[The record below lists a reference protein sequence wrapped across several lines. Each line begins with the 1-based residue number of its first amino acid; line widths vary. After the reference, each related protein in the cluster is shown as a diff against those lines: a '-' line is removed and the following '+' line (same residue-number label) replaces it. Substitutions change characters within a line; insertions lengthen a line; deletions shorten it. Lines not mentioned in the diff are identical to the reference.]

1 MKESRGEKIFYLCNY
16 LFLILLA
23 LITLY
28 PVIYVLSASFS
39 SSDAIRMGKVVLFP
53 KDVGIDAYK
62 YVFSESQIWISY
74 ANSIFYTVVGSAI
87 SVALTVCGAYPLSK
101 PDLPG
106 KNILCFIIALSMWL
120 SPPMIVKYLN
130 FRDLNLID
138 SRWVMLVGF
147 AGSTYHYILMRN
159 FFMGLP
165 RSMEEAAEI
174 DGASQYQILSKIY
187 LPLSIASLATIT
199 LFCVVNQWNSYLWPM
214 ILINDDAKVPLQVVI
229 KRLIVD
235 LEGQLEKNGVV
246 DTMFQN
252 LSEEGVVY
260 ASIVVSAI
268 PMLILYPF
276 IQKHFVKGV
285 MIGAVKG

>member
-1 MKESRGEKIFYLCNY
+1 
-16 LFLILLA
+16 
-23 LITLY
+23 
-28 PVIYVLSASFS
+28 
-39 SSDAIRMGKVVLFP
+39 
-53 KDVGIDAYK
+53 
-62 YVFSESQIWISY
+62 
-74 ANSIFYTVVGSAI
+74 
-87 SVALTVCGAYPLSK
+87 
-101 PDLPG
+101 
-106 KNILCFIIALSMWL
+106 
-120 SPPMIVKYLN
+120 
-130 FRDLNLID
+130 
-138 SRWVMLVGF
+138 
-147 AGSTYHYILMRN
+147 
-159 FFMGLP
+159 
-165 RSMEEAAEI
+165 
-174 DGASQYQILSKIY
+174 